1 MKIIF
6 KIAMQDI
13 GNVIRTLVGI
23 KIFRS
28 ASDTLY
34 ANALNLQV
42 TLMKNKGNKKKK
54 KAWFSKVENLDLTQT
69 KHSTLNY
76 AKKNEVVKV
85 CHFCKNN
92 FVIGFGSCSTRNYC
106 SYDLGSLALHVGE
119 QVLHNTRG
127 SHLSGILRI
136 SCEITSVYCC

>member
-13 GNVIRTLVGI
+13 GNVIRTLVSI

-42 TLMKNKGNKKKK
+42 TLMKNRVKKKY
-54 KAWFSKVENLDLTQT
+54 L
-69 KHSTLNY
+69 
-76 AKKNEVVKV
+76 
-85 CHFCKNN
+85 
-92 FVIGFGSCSTRNYC
+92 GF
-106 SYDLGSLALHVGE
+106 
-119 QVLHNTRG
+119 
-127 SHLSGILRI
+127 LR
-136 SCEITSVYCC
+136 